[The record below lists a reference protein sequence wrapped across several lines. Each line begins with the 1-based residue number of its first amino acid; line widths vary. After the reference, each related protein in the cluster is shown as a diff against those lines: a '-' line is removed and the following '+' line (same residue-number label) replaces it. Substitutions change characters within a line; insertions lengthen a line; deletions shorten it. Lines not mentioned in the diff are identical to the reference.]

1 MNKNR
6 IIISLFS
13 VIAILLIVGFIKLNQ
28 HRKELKEREDAYK
41 DVVLKNDE
49 LKKISDTQ
57 YQKLIDDRLKQKELN
72 DIISGLKIEL
82 KNKPKTV
89 IETVLVPVDKENPIN
104 DIVVVNDSL
113 TINDYYPQ
121 KKDYFINYTARI
133 NTESKTGIGKFSFQP
148 FNVNIVVSQRKDGI
162 YQLDTQV
169 PEWMSI
175 NSIQVRSLPLTPPK
189 VDNFGLLLGVG
200 YGKDLSQIREDYVRI
215 TTGIRWKK
223 VYLEV
228 GGNTNSTVDGG
239 LKFEF

>member
-28 HRKELKEREDAYK
+28 HRKALKEREDAYK

-49 LKKISDTQ
+49 LKKINATQ
-57 YQKLIDDRLKQKELN
+57 YQKLIDDRLKQKELD

-89 IETVLVPVDKENPIN
+89 IETVLVPVDKESPV
-104 DIVVVNDSL
+104 DDVVVVNDSL
-113 TINDYYPQ
+113 TINDFYPQ
-121 KKDYFINYTARI
+121 KKDYFVNYSARI
-133 NTESKTGIGKFSFQP
+133 DTESKKGIGRFSFQP
-148 FNVNIVVSQRKDGI
+148 VNVNLVLSQRKDGV

-169 PEWMSI
+169 PEWMSVNNI
-175 NSIQVRSLPLTPPK
+175 EVRSLPLDVPRP
-189 VDNFGLLLGVG
+189 DNFGLLLGVG
-200 YGKDLSQIREDYVRI
+200 YGKDFSKIREDYVRI
-215 TTGIRWKK
+215 TTGVRWKK
-223 VYLEV
+223 LYLEV